1 MNTPNN
7 SSCLRGNDGARK
19 FLWLSYVT
27 AIAPVMLLGACTM
40 MPDYQRPAAPV
51 PETWPNNIQSPLAE
65 QSLRSTLAAPAQPGE
80 QLDWQTYFPD
90 PRLQILIATALEN
103 NRDLRIAT
111 SRIAEA
117 RALYGIQSAEHFPS
131 INLNLSQ
138 NASRTPDT
146 LRNSGANSADSINRR
161 SDLNVGFVSYELD
174 FWGRVRSLNAF
185 AKASYLATEEAQR
198 AFQFS
203 LIADVANAYL
213 SQVELRERTVLTRST
228 ISARAEAKMLISRR
242 RELGVSGELD
252 YLQAEGAYQAA
263 LAELANLERQQ
274 AAAENLLSL
283 LVGQSIAAIKD
294 LPAGFTLAKQGITS
308 NMLAGLPAE
317 ILLQR
322 PDVIAAEQRLI
333 AANANIGA
341 ARAAFFPRI
350 ALTGNVGVA
359 SRDLSG
365 LFDSG
370 SNAWSFQPIISLPL
384 FSGGRGTAN
393 VDLAEARKITAVAE
407 YEKTIQLAFREVADL
422 LTASATLTR
431 QLSAQA
437 ANAAAQKQR
446 LRLVE
451 ARFAA
456 GVANHLDV
464 LDAQREAYTAEQGE
478 AQVRRSW
485 LSVAT
490 QLYKALAGN
499 SSL

>member
-1 MNTPNN
+1 MKNRRVDMKSLASAPPIM
-7 SSCLRGNDGARK
+7 LII
-19 FLWLSYVT
+19 FLAS
-27 AIAPVMLLGACTM
+27 CTM
-40 MPDYQRPAAPV
+40 MPDYERPAAPV
-51 PETWPNNIQSPLAE
+51 SAAWPNNFSSPVAV
-65 QSLRSTLAAPAQPGE
+65 QDIAAMRVAADKKIVE
-80 QLDWQTYFPD
+80 WKHYFPD
-90 PRLQILIATALEN
+90 PRLQTLIATALEN

-111 SRIAEA
+111 SRIEEA
-117 RALYGIQSAEHFPS
+117 RALYGIQRADFSPN
-131 INLNLSQ
+131 INLNATQ
-138 NASRTPDT
+138 NSSRTPAAIA
-146 LRNSGANSADSINRR
+146 NSGNNAVSRR
-161 SDLNVGFVSYELD
+161 SDVNVGFISYELD

-185 AKASYLATEEAQR
+185 SKASYLATENAQR
-198 AFQFS
+198 AFKFS

-213 SQVELRERTVLTRST
+213 SLVELRERTELTRAT
-228 ISARAEAKMLISRR
+228 ASARAETKTLISRR

-252 YLQAEGAYQAA
+252 YLQAEGSYQSA

-283 LVGQSIAAIKD
+283 LVGQSIDQIKD
-294 LPAGFTLAKQGITS
+294 LPVGRSLAEQGIMPD
-308 NMLAGLPAE
+308 MLAGLPAE
-317 ILLQR
+317 TLLQR
-322 PDVIAAEQRLI
+322 PDVVAAEQRLI

-350 ALTGNVGVA
+350 ALTGNVGFA

-370 SNAWSFQPIISLPL
+370 SGAWSFQPLISLPL

-393 VDLAEARKITAVAE
+393 VDLAHARKIIAIAE

-422 LTASATLTR
+422 LNASETLAR
-431 QLSAQA
+431 QLTAQS

-464 LDAQREAYTAEQGE
+464 LDAQREAYAAEQGE

-485 LSVAT
+485 LSAAT
-490 QLYKALAGN
+490 QLFKALAGN
-499 SSL
+499 FSL

>member
-1 MNTPNN
+1 MLKQCA
-7 SSCLRGNDGARK
+7 SLA
-19 FLWLSYVT
+19 LL
-27 AIAPVMLLGACTM
+27 ALLGGCTM
-40 MPDYQRPAAPV
+40 MPNYKRPVSPVPAA
-51 PETWPNNIQSPLAE
+51 WPDNIQSPFIAN
-65 QSLRSTLAAPAQPGE
+65 SLTENQATSTQTVTAPKR
-80 QLDWQTYFPD
+80 LDWQHYFPD
-90 PRLQILIATALEN
+90 PRLQMLIATALEN

-111 SRIAEA
+111 SRIEEA
-117 RALYGIQSAEHFPS
+117 RALYGIQRADYFPS
-131 INLNLSQ
+131 LNLNATQ
-138 NASRTPDT
+138 NNSRTPQAIS
-146 LRNSGANSADSINRR
+146 NSNNNSVTRR
-161 SDLNVGFVSYELD
+161 SDVNVGFVSYELD

-185 AKASYLATEEAQR
+185 AKASYLATENAQR
-198 AFQFS
+198 AFRFS
-203 LIADVANAYL
+203 LIADVASAYL
-213 SQVELRERTVLTRST
+213 SLLELHERTELTRAT
-228 ISARAEAKMLISRR
+228 VSARAESKALISRR

-252 YLQAEGAYQAA
+252 YLQAEGSHQSA

-283 LVGQSIAAIKD
+283 LVGQSIAQIKD
-294 LPAGFTLAKQGITS
+294 LPAGRSLAEQGITS
-308 NMLAGLPAE
+308 DSLAGLPAE

-350 ALTGNVGVA
+350 SLTGNVGVA

-370 SNAWSFQPIISLPL
+370 SGAWSFQPLISLPL
-384 FSGGRGTAN
+384 FSGGRSTAN
-393 VDLAEARKITAVAE
+393 VDLAEARKVIAIAE

-422 LTASATLTR
+422 LNASATLTR
-431 QLSAQA
+431 QLAAQS

-451 ARFAA
+451 ARFEA

-464 LDAQREAYTAEQGE
+464 LDAQREAYAAEQGE

-490 QLYKALAGN
+490 QLFKALAGEN
-499 SSL
+499 SERAEKITQDQMH